1 MSQKDDLVTR
11 LKSYPVD
18 FTIRE
23 LDSLMN
29 KCNCV
34 KGNRG
39 KSSGSA
45 IEYIH
50 SPSKRAFTCHSPH
63 PQKELKRYVL
73 KNVILFLQELGEI

>member
-1 MSQKDDLVTR
+1 MSQKDDLVAR
-11 LKSYPVD
+11 LKSCPAD

-29 KCNCV
+29 KCHCE

-45 IEYIH
+45 IEYVH
-50 SPSKRAFTCHSPH
+50 LPTKRFFTCHSPH

-73 KNVILFLQELGEI
+73 KNAITFLQEIGEI